1 MTPSRLRAR
10 RRFNMKLGLF
20 QSSMICLDGL
30 GVKEVI
36 TSGGVQTTQSIPTI
50 FQSALPHGVYALLNS
65 GAWKKRHELRLHPLV
80 QG

>member
-10 RRFNMKLGLF
+10 RCFNMKLGLF

-36 TSGGVQTTQSIPTI
+36 TSGGVQTTQSIPTV
-50 FQSALPHGVYALLNS
+50 FQSALPHGVYALMNS
-65 GAWKKRHELRLHPLV
+65 GAWKKTT
-80 QG
+80 